1 MDEGANQLENLM
13 LTVGKFDVPEIPSED
28 FYYLFSEDGTVMETE
43 YCYWNHPKQE
53 IREVELHD
61 M

>member
-1 MDEGANQLENLM
+1 M
-13 LTVGKFDVPEIPSED
+13 LTVGKFDVPETPSED
-28 FYYLFSEDGTVMETE
+28 FYYLFSENGTVMETK

-53 IREVELHD
+53 IREMELRD